1 MWASRGFVACIR
13 RCGGAFYKTPLSDS
27 MPAMPAAT
35 SIANMQSYFAPWPKR
50 FSSYILT
57 EDPPA
62 TMNGG
67 GPSKTVQKTP
77 KTASGK
83 FTIASLKRKHSK
95 GERFAMITA
104 YDSITAR
111 LAEEGEIDVLLVG
124 DSVGNVML
132 GYDSTVPVTMQ
143 EMLIH
148 ASAVTRTTKRAL
160 VIGDMPFGSYLQTG
174 TALENAARFLKEGG
188 CDAVKLEGGQRVAP
202 IVEAL
207 VNAGIAVMGHIG
219 LTPQSHAQLGGYRAQ
234 GKTTCEALQLLRD
247 AEALERAGAFSV
259 VLECVPAELARIVTN
274 RISIPTI
281 GIGAGVG
288 CSGQVLVCADMLGLL
303 PASPR
308 FAKQYASLGAQ
319 ISDAFASFRRDVEQG
334 SYPEPKHS
342 VYMKSESLEELER
355 TLVIQD
361 VVHSSEGCTQPATTL
376 PEQHHPPITPV
387 FSAHPSDAQRGTDC
401 GTSGR
406 PLMPGCEV
414 DEHRRHDQMTSSGL

>member
-1 MWASRGFVACIR
+1 
-13 RCGGAFYKTPLSDS
+13 
-27 MPAMPAAT
+27 MPALPVAT
-35 SIANMQSYFAPWPKR
+35 SIENLSTYFTPWPKR

-57 EDPPA
+57 EDSPA

-67 GPSKTVQKTP
+67 GPSNSVHKTP
-77 KTASGK
+77 KKASGK
-83 FTIASLKRKHSK
+83 FTLASMKRKYNQ

-111 LAEEGEIDVLLVG
+111 LAEDAEIDMLLVG

-132 GYDSTVPVTMQ
+132 GYESTVPVTMQ

-160 VIGDMPFGSYLQTG
+160 VIGDMPFGSYMQTG

-188 CDAVKLEGGQRVAP
+188 CDAVKLEGGERVAP

-207 VNAGIAVMGHIG
+207 VNAGIAVMGHVG

-234 GKTTCEALQLLRD
+234 GKSTHEALQLLRD
-247 AEALERAGAFSV
+247 AQALERAGAFAV
-259 VLECVPAELARIVTN
+259 VLECVPAQLARIVTD

-281 GIGAGVG
+281 GIGAGLG

-303 PASPR
+303 PTSPR

-319 ISDAFASFRRDVEQG
+319 VSDAFASFRRDVEQG
-334 SYPEPKHS
+334 SYPESKHS
-342 VYMKSESLEELER
+342 VSMPSESLEELQR
-355 TLVIQD
+355 VLVIQD
-361 VVHSSEGCTQPATTL
+361 VVQTNGESLE
-376 PEQHHPPITPV
+376 PV
-387 FSAHPSDAQRGTDC
+387 MTDVAPRSNGHGIPSAGRPV
-401 GTSGR
+401 SGR
-406 PLMPGCEV
+406 QDGAHNGHAQLTAV
-414 DEHRRHDQMTSSGL
+414 GL